1 VTTRGLKL
9 KTVNTSKHGRFG
21 KPDPTVKLVNPSG
34 FGLVGHVT
42 RWRVKLVIP
51 IGLERNISTNS

>member
-42 RWRVKLVIP
+42 L
-51 IGLERNISTNS
+51 